1 MARKDGKPMSDH
13 TDWAARL
20 VHDDFLSEDG
30 NGVLC
35 TTQRW
40 HGALA
45 RAALRLYQRGDELA
59 DIRTP
64 ITAALLEAYDDES
77 DGAVA
82 QAVETMYKVALRE
95 LNAAARFA
103 GLELKVQ

>member
-1 MARKDGKPMSDH
+1 MSDNPEW
-13 TDWAARL
+13 TARL
-20 VHDDFLSEDG
+20 LRDDFLHRDD

-45 RAALRLYQRGDELA
+45 RAALRLYHRGDELT

-64 ITAALLEAYDDES
+64 ITAALLEKYEDDS
-77 DGAVA
+77 DGSIAKG
-82 QAVETMYKVALRE
+82 VETMYMVAVRE

-103 GLELKVQ
+103 GVELKGL

>member
-1 MARKDGKPMSDH
+1 MRDEFLHRDSD
-13 TDWAARL
+13 
-20 VHDDFLSEDG
+20 
-30 NGVLC
+30 GVLR

-45 RAALRLYQRGDELA
+45 RAAIRLYQRGDELA

-64 ITAALLEAYDDES
+64 ITAALLEAYDDDS
-77 DGAVA
+77 DAAIA
-82 QAVETMYKVALRE
+82 QAVETMYVIALRE

-103 GLELKVQ
+103 GVELKAL

>member
-1 MARKDGKPMSDH
+1 MSDD
-13 TDWAARL
+13 TEWTARL
-20 VHDDFLSEDG
+20 VRDEFLQRDEDG
-30 NGVLC
+30 VLR

-64 ITAALLEAYDDES
+64 ITAALIEAYHDDS
-77 DGAVA
+77 DAA
-82 QAVETMYKVALRE
+82 IAKAVETMYTVALRE

-103 GLELKVQ
+103 GVDIKAL

>member
-1 MARKDGKPMSDH
+1 MYEQPEW
-13 TDWAARL
+13 TARL
-20 VHDDFLSEDG
+20 VRDDFLKRDEA
-30 NGVLC
+30 GVLR

-64 ITAALLEAYDDES
+64 ITAALLEAYDDDS
-77 DGAVA
+77 DAAIA
-82 QAVETMYKVALRE
+82 QAVETMYVVALRE
-95 LNAAARFA
+95 LNAARFA
-103 GLELKVQ
+103 SGELKGL

>member
-1 MARKDGKPMSDH
+1 MSEDL
-13 TDWAARL
+13 DWTARL
-20 VHDDFLSEDG
+20 VRDDFLHRDDDG
-30 NGVLC
+30 LLC

-64 ITAALLEAYDDES
+64 ITAALLEAYDD
-77 DGAVA
+77 DADA
-82 QAVETMYKVALRE
+82 AIAKAVETMYRVAQRE

-103 GLELKVQ
+103 GVELKAL

>member
-1 MARKDGKPMSDH
+1 MSEME
-13 TDWAARL
+13 WATRL
-20 VHDDFLSEDG
+20 VRDEFLHRDEDG
-30 NGVLC
+30 VLR

-64 ITAALLEAYDDES
+64 ITAALVEAYDDDS
-77 DGAVA
+77 DVA
-82 QAVETMYKVALRE
+82 IAQGVETMYAVAVRE

-103 GLELKVQ
+103 GVELKAL

>member
-1 MARKDGKPMSDH
+1 MFDEN
-13 TDWAARL
+13 DWAARL
-20 VHDDFLSEDG
+20 VHDDFLTSDA

-45 RAALRLYQRGDELA
+45 RAALRLYQRGDELQ
-59 DIRTP
+59 DMRTP
-64 ITAALLEAYDDES
+64 ITAALLEAYYDES

-82 QAVETMYKVALRE
+82 QAVETMYRVALRE
-95 LNAAARFA
+95 INAAARFA
-103 GLELKVQ
+103 GLEITPDVK